1 MCVCLSV
8 ISLSVGVFYSSPPY
22 HLKEGL
28 SVRLEF
34 AISTALAGQE
44 GPGIFLSLLP
54 ISAAGIGMYHRAS
67 TWVLE
72 VQTQVLILLQQAL
85 YSLSHLSKLIAVP
98 SPLVFPLFPSTALFF
113 QFLVLYLWKNLLMPI
128 DLCCLK
134 CF

>member
-1 MCVCLSV
+1 MCLSV
-8 ISLSVGVFYSSPPY
+8 VSLSIGVFYSSPPY

-28 SVRLEF
+28 SVWLEP

-54 ISAAGIGMYHRAS
+54 ISAAGIDMYHRAF

-85 YSLSHLSKLIAVP
+85 YSLSHLSKLIAIP
-98 SPLVFPLFPSTALFF
+98 SPPVSPLFPSTTLFF
-113 QFLVLYLWKNLLMPI
+113 QFLVLYLWKNLLTH
-128 DLCCLK
+128 CLK

>member
-1 MCVCLSV
+1 MCVSVCLSV
-8 ISLSVGVFYSSPPY
+8 VSLSVGVFYSSPPY

-28 SVRLEF
+28 SLWLEL

-85 YSLSHLSKLIAVP
+85 YSLSHLFKLIAVP
-98 SPLVFPLFPSTALFF
+98 SPSVSPLFPSTTFFF
-113 QFLVLYLWKNLLMPI
+113 QFLVLYLWKNLLTP
-128 DLCCLK
+128 LNVV
-134 CF
+134 